1 MVSQAPS
8 TSGNII
14 IFRAAGVVAPVVN
27 PIHFEAAGQIC
38 TAEGNIFSHPITF
51 LVLPFIVIGS
61 FQFGHTK
68 GLRQQNLTGAR
79 FTFFKSDAKGY
90 RITIRKEGTKQ
101 GKTSFPFVL
110 ILGRFGGVLNCLN
123 YILLRVGSAK

>member
-1 MVSQAPS
+1 MSQAPS

-38 TAEGNIFSHPITF
+38 TAEGNIFSDPITF
-51 LVLPFIVIGS
+51 LVLRFIVIGS

-68 GLRQQNLTGAR
+68 ALRQQNLKGAR
-79 FTFFKSDAKGY
+79 FTFVKSDAKGY
-90 RITIRKEGTKQ
+90 RITKKGRNET
-101 GKTSFPFVL
+101 GKNLFPLCVDSWSFWECP
-110 ILGRFGGVLNCLN
+110 
-123 YILLRVGSAK
+123 